1 MEWLKDV
8 RENHSDKPGNVP
20 QADYSSQVLQVTAE
34 ISAGE
39 TNPTS
44 YPSVLPFT
52 RVVLGR
58 LKWWAQIQKIRLN
71 SFSLKL

>member
-8 RENHSDKPGNVP
+8 YENHSDKPGNVP

-34 ISAGE
+34 SSAGE

-44 YPSVLPFT
+44 YPSALPFT
-52 RVVLGR
+52 PLVLGK
-58 LKWWAQIQKIRLN
+58 LK
-71 SFSLKL
+71 